1 VVALALRPVRS
12 TPPVS
17 GADSLQA
24 RRAYLRSGRSH
35 RSHDRHVIARWIVTG
50 VVVLW
55 LLIAGVVLVAA
66 G

>member
-1 VVALALRPVRS
+1 V

-17 GADSLQA
+17 GADSLQV
-24 RRAYLRSGRSH
+24 RRAYLRSGRS
-35 RSHDRHVIARWIVTG
+35 RQSHDRHLIARWIVTG